1 MSAREEALRKRAEL
15 LRSQLTAGQQQ
26 QEQRQPLFRT
36 RQVPEAV
43 GEGGAPGGVTPSTT
57 PFDRAA
63 TIPEDV
69 TRESVGQIAQRAG
82 QATVQNL
89 DIPGGLSGAIAGAKL
104 GAPLGPYGIATGVI
118 AGGALGTFGG
128 SIATDA
134 LTEEDINFAQA
145 TEEALLS
152 AGIDTATLGAGRVL
166 KPAYFALRR
175 KLGFDPNDAAQ
186 EILNRFTPSGEGGR
200 AGSEESIARTQQMFS
215 QGGTSLTPFQT
226 GRASGLQN
234 LADRIARVGIFSEPI
249 IQRNINEQSRV
260 INERME
266 SLFSDAVSS
275 TDRVGPEAIGDI
287 VFSTIQQGKLAL
299 QDSYVR
305 GLDEISQQFGR
316 APVRREPILR
326 EVRQFLDDK
335 SFAGGAST
343 ELDSA
348 SLSVVRN
355 FIDELESAPASLT
368 VDDLFKY
375 EKNLQSQINQLSDAR
390 SSGFNSRASA
400 ELAELSSRVRDRTL
414 NIFEEI
420 NPELRERFS
429 SLKSQYSQGLNELI
443 PEINRNM
450 INNASSKGMFSS
462 IGGTLT
468 STGKPEQINAFYN
481 SINRA
486 FAEARREGRDLPFES
501 ADEIKDIVRQGFV
514 ARTLPNLGPNFDLR
528 EYRRLATYFETP
540 ANQERARAILG
551 EKYEPFKQL
560 VNAMSEA
567 SVRPDSNIGE
577 LMIRSKEFTAL
588 SGITQATAGFAVGG
602 LGGAVAL
609 LASPVFLAKAATN
622 PRNVNRIIA
631 FDRRKF
637 GSEDAL
643 QTAAVNTMVDIFNEM
658 SEDDQTEI
666 RRSLIQS
673 EGNMPVMMGEE

>member
-1 MSAREEALRKRAEL
+1 MSAREDALRKRAEL
-15 LRSQLTAGQQQ
+15 LRNQLTAGQQK
-26 QEQRQPLFRT
+26 EQRQPFFRI
-36 RQVPEAV
+36 RQAPEAV
-43 GEGGAPGGVTPSTT
+43 GEGGLPGGVTPSTT

-69 TRESVGQIAQRAG
+69 TREPVGQIARRAG
-82 QATVQNL
+82 EATVENL
-89 DIPGGLSGAIAGAKL
+89 DIPGGMAGAVAGAKA
-104 GAPLGPYGIATGVI
+104 GAPLGPYGIAGGLVV
-118 AGGALGTFGG
+118 GGALGTFGG

-134 LTEEDINFAQA
+134 LTEEDVSFAQA

-152 AGIDTATLGAGRVL
+152 AGIDTATLGSGKVL

-186 EILNRFTPSGEGGR
+186 EILNRFTASGEGGR

-215 QGGTSLTPFQT
+215 ESGTSLTPFQT
-226 GRASGLQN
+226 GRATAAQN
-234 LADRIARVGIFSEPI
+234 LGDRIARVGIFSEPI
-249 IQRNINEQSRV
+249 IQRNIGEQSRV

-275 TDRVGPEAIGDI
+275 PDRVGPEAIGDI

-305 GLDEISQQFGR
+305 GLNEISERFGR
-316 APVRREPILR
+316 ASVRTEPILR
-326 EVRQFLDDK
+326 EARQFLEDK

-348 SLSVVRN
+348 SLSVVRD

-400 ELAELSSRVRDRTL
+400 ELAELSSRIRERTL
-414 NIFEEI
+414 NIFEGI
-420 NPELRERFS
+420 NPDLRQRFS
-429 SLKSQYSQGLNELI
+429 ALKSEYSQGLNELI
-443 PEINRNM
+443 PDINKNM

-462 IGGTLT
+462 IGSTLT

-486 FAEARREGRDLPFES
+486 FAEAKREGRDLPFES

-514 ARTLPNLGPNFDLR
+514 AKTLPKLGPDFDLR
-528 EYRRLATYFETP
+528 EYRRLSTYFETP
-540 ANQERARAILG
+540 ANQEKAKAVLG

-588 SGITQATAGFAVGG
+588 SGITQAGAGFAVGG

-609 LASPVFLAKAATN
+609 LASPIFLAKAATN
-622 PRNVNRIIA
+622 PKNVNRIVA
-631 FDRRKF
+631 FDKRKF
-637 GSEDAL
+637 GSENAL
-643 QTAAVNTMVDIFNEM
+643 ETAAVNTMVDIFNEL
-658 SEDDQTEI
+658 SEEDQTEI
-666 RRSLIQS
+666 KRSLIQT
-673 EGNMPVMMGEE
+673 EENMPVMMGEE